1 MSTLGKGGRGCM
13 EEGGLQAGTFSTV
26 RVEFSGSGPAE
37 VAENVA
43 KSASGNWL
51 VQEKFNTFFLD
62 TKTKSFFSQ
71 KKRRWKKE
79 KNKAKEREKKASKRQ
94 TRRKETPG

>member
-1 MSTLGKGGRGCM
+1 M

-37 VAENVA
+37 SGENVA

-51 VQEKFNTFFLD
+51 VQEKFN
-62 TKTKSFFSQ
+62 SHFSWTQ
-71 KKRRWKKE
+71 KPKASSVRKKRRWKKE
-79 KNKAKEREKKASKRQ
+79 KNKAKEREGKKASKRQ

>member
-1 MSTLGKGGRGCM
+1 M

-62 TKTKSFFSQ
+62 TKTKSFFCQ
-71 KKRRWKKE
+71 KKKTME
-79 KNKAKEREKKASKRQ
+79 E
-94 TRRKETPG
+94 RKE